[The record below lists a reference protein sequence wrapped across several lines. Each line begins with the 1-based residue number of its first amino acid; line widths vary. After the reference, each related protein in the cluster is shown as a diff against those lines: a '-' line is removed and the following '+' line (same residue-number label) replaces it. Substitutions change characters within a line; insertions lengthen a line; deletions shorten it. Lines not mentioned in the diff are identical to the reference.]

1 MWQSHKP
8 AEEAHCRT
16 FSSTSDTPC
25 TFTDGATT
33 VVFKTDARGA
43 ITQVTLYG
51 KLFGDTLPEDGKI
64 FFPSEKVPALIQLV
78 P

>member
-25 TFTDGATT
+25 TFTDGSTT